1 MSLVYPCAPGG
12 PDDYVLIFPRGDMWD
27 LLMVTIGREDLIG
40 EESFEDYEARAKHA
54 DEAEAIISEWTRHRT
69 KYEAMETLAGAGI
82 LAGATLN
89 PHDILEDEHLAAREM
104 VVTVEDSVRGDYR
117 MIGCPI
123 KLSDQKME
131 VTRAPRLG
139 EHTEEVLMSIL
150 GCTPED
156 VIELREQ
163 GVV

>member
-1 MSLVYPCAPGG
+1 
-12 PDDYVLIFPRGDMWD
+12 
-27 LLMVTIGREDLIG
+27 
-40 EESFEDYEARAKHA
+40 
-54 DEAEAIISEWTRHRT
+54 
-69 KYEAMETLAGAGI
+69 METLAGAGI

-89 PHDILEDEHLAAREM
+89 PYDILEDEHLAAREM
-104 VVTVEDSVRGDYR
+104 VVTVEDPVRGDYQ

-139 EHTEEVLMSIL
+139 EHTEEVLTSIL